1 MRGFLAL
8 LSTALLAQVS
18 QPTKTQPAPTRPK
31 TSATSGSTA
40 AKTGSSAAKTGSS
53 AAKTGSSAATRPANQ
68 AKNSATVTPANMT
81 DEQKTIYA
89 LGLSI
94 ARSISQFDLSPAEL
108 DIVKQAITDAGAGKP
123 AVPLETWGPRI
134 QGFAQARTQRVS
146 EREKAASSDYLTKAA
161 AESGVVKTESGLLYK
176 ELVPGTGASP
186 KPTDTVKVNYRG
198 TLINGQEFDSSYA
211 RNAPAEFALNR
222 VIPCWTE
229 GVQKM
234 KVGGKA
240 RLVCPAQIAYG
251 DRGQPGIPGGAALIF
266 EIELLDIVPGSPQ

>member
-1 MRGFLAL
+1 MRGILVL
-8 LSTALLAQVS
+8 LSTALLAQVTPQTKP
-18 QPTKTQPAPTRPK
+18 QPVPAKPKPSTTSSTVRKTSPAPAKST
-31 TSATSGSTA
+31 TA
-40 AKTGSSAAKTGSS
+40 AKPPAHANP
-53 AAKTGSSAATRPANQ
+53 AT
-68 AKNSATVTPANMT
+68 MT

-108 DIVKQAITDAGAGKP
+108 DIVKQAITDGTAGKP
-123 AVPLETWGPRI
+123 AVEINTWGPKI
-134 QGFAQARTQRVS
+134 QAFAQARAQKS
-146 EREKAASSDYLTKAA
+146 ADREKEVSSAYLAKAA
-161 AESGVVKTESGLLYK
+161 GEPGVVKTESGLLYK
-176 ELVPGTGASP
+176 ELTPGTGASP
-186 KPTDTVKVNYRG
+186 KATDTVKVNYRG
-198 TLINGQEFDSSYA
+198 TLANGEEFDSSYA

-251 DRGQPGIPGGAALIF
+251 ERGQPGIPGGAALVF
-266 EIELLDIVPGSPQ
+266 EIELLDILSGPTQ

>member
-1 MRGFLAL
+1 MRGTLVL
-8 LSTALLAQVS
+8 LSTALLAQVT
-18 QPTKTQPAPTRPK
+18 PATKPQAAQTKPK
-31 TSATSGSTA
+31 TSTTTGSPA
-40 AKTGSSAAKTGSS
+40 AKTGSTAVKPATAAKTPSHL
-53 AAKTGSSAATRPANQ
+53 
-68 AKNSATVTPANMT
+68 TPATMT

-108 DIVKQAITDAGAGKP
+108 EIVKQAIADAAAGKP
-123 AVPLETWGPRI
+123 ALPIETWGPKI
-134 QGFAQARTQRVS
+134 QGLAQERTQRVS
-146 EREKAASSDYLTKAA
+146 EREKAVSTAYLAKAA
-161 AESGVVKTESGLLYK
+161 TEPGVVKTESGLIFK
-176 ELVPGTGASP
+176 DITPGTGASP
-186 KPTDTVKVNYRG
+186 KATDTVKVNYRG
-198 TLINGQEFDSSYA
+198 TLVNGQEFDSSYA

-266 EIELLDIVPGSPQ
+266 EIELLDIVAGTPQQ